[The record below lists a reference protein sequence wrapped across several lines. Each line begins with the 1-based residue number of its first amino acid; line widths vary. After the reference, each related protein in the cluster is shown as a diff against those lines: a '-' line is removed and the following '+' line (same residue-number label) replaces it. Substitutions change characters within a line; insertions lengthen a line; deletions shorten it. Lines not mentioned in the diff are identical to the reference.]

1 MFTSSGNTPG
11 SAAPRKTLIFHIGD
25 HKTGSTS
32 VQNALANG
40 LITLSGQEILYP
52 GRLNHNYLSKHLSHL
67 SKRGKDL
74 PSRPGMPSLTKI
86 TEQIAASDA
95 RYVVLSGESFEGCN
109 QDDFHRMVMTRF
121 APLVDDLRIIA
132 YVRPHPSRIL
142 STFAEQT
149 KIGWFQG
156 NLQGYHKKTLAAQRF
171 HYAPRLQK
179 WRQLFGDSFIVRP
192 MLRDLLV
199 NRSVIDDFAAT
210 AFVGEDWRSRPAAAN
225 NPSLDLHDLMMVKYM
240 QSHFQSLQKGTR
252 LGIGWDLVA
261 NVAEAPPRPDTEKL
275 QLHKALAAN
284 IRSAYLDDARR
295 IDAEFFGAQGRFEQ
309 ALEQAVETA
318 RPKAQ
323 SCNPKDYFSDQE
335 LRALS
340 IQAKSL
346 CALLHKKDAQWGA
359 FFRNRRAR
367 VVEGNGDGAG
377 KRTTAGANSSTRKG
391 KAERVIGKL
400 GGKLGKARRKKA
412 AQSSPQ

>member
-1 MFTSSGNTPG
+1 MSARIPAG
-11 SAAPRKTLIFHIGD
+11 SCP
-25 HKTGSTS
+25 
-32 VQNALANG
+32 
-40 LITLSGQEILYP
+40 P
-52 GRLNHNYLSKHLSHL
+52 
-67 SKRGKDL
+67 
-74 PSRPGMPSLTKI
+74 
-86 TEQIAASDA
+86 
-95 RYVVLSGESFEGCN
+95 
-109 QDDFHRMVMTRF
+109 
-121 APLVDDLRIIA
+121 
-132 YVRPHPSRIL
+132 
-142 STFAEQT
+142 FAEQT

-156 NLQGYHKKTLAAQRF
+156 NLQGFYKKFLATKRF

-179 WRQLFGDSFIVRP
+179 WRQVFGDSFLVRP

-199 NRSVIDDFAAT
+199 NGSVIDDFAAT
-210 AFVGEDWRSRPAAAN
+210 AFAGEDWSSRPAAAN

-240 QSHFQSLQKGTR
+240 QSHFQSLEKGPR
-252 LGIGWDLVA
+252 HGIGWDLAA

-284 IRSAYLDDARR
+284 IRSEYLEDARQV
-295 IDAEFFGAQGRFEQ
+295 DAEFFGAQGRFEQ
-309 ALEQAVETA
+309 ALDQAVDQA

-346 CALLHKKDAQWGA
+346 CALLHKKDAQWGV
-359 FFRNRRAR
+359 FFRDRRAR

-377 KRTTAGANSSTRKG
+377 KRTTAGANRKTKPG
-391 KAERVIGKL
+391 KSGRVLSKARRAL
-400 GGKLGKARRKKA
+400 NKAGKLGKSSRKKA